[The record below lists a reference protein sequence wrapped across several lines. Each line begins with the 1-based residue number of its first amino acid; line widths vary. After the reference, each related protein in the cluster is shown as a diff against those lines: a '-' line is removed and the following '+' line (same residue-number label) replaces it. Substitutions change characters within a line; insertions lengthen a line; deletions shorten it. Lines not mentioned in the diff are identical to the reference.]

1 MKKFFVLGLV
11 AVALAVGVCS
21 CRIGCKTR
29 AWKGGKEISA
39 DGGTVVWRPTN
50 DVNVQVIPTIGMV
63 GVSFFDSN
71 DSCVD
76 GFIQQDIESQKI
88 KGDGFEKLIGEEYE
102 ILASTNVVLV
112 TLSANSTSL
121 KREIYVDLSDGPY
134 ELGPHIR
141 VSQSPKSWG
150 RE

>member
-39 DGGTVVWRPTN
+39 DGGTVVWRPTS
-50 DVNVQVIPTIGMV
+50 DVNVQVVPSIIMV
-63 GVSFFDSN
+63 YCAFYDTGN
-71 DSCVD
+71 NCVGATQLD
-76 GFIQQDIESQKI
+76 VESQKI

-112 TLSANSTSL
+112 TLSANDTSF
-121 KREIYVDLSDGPY
+121 KREIVAMFGDGPY
-134 ELGPHIR
+134 ELGPHII
-141 VSQSPKSWG
+141 VSQSPKSWSG
-150 RE
+150 E